1 MRWRSIA
8 IVSLGVNLL
17 LGAVWLIAVRGAL
30 PARAPYLATSALAAT
45 NQAKTNIVVRR
56 QLFSWQEIESAD
68 YAAYVANLRLIGCP
82 EQTIRDIIIADVNG
96 LFARKRAIEVVSPEQ
111 QWWRTSP
118 DTNVVQA
125 AAQKA
130 RELEDDRRALLTK
143 LLGPNWEAGD
153 IVSLP
158 RPSRPGIVLDGPQL
172 GELPAESKQ
181 AIQQINERSQE
192 RLQAYLE
199 AQKTK
204 GEEPDPLELAKLRQ
218 QTRAEL
224 QKILSSGQLEEFLL
238 RYSQNANNLRADF
251 GQLRY
256 FNPTPDEF
264 RAAFR
269 ATDTLDQQ
277 LQLLGP
283 GDDPN
288 TVSQRKA
295 LEAQRENALKLALG
309 AKRYEEYRNL
319 QDPLYRDAVA
329 TAQAAGTP
337 EAARDIYAINL
348 AAASEQ
354 DRIRADTNL
363 TKEQKD
369 IKLKE
374 LDLDQTK
381 ANAVAAGQELPPE
394 PPTPAPPPRKRTHV
408 ILPGDS
414 VAVVALMYGVPVSA
428 IQAANPKVNLR
439 RLKPGDSIF
448 IPASPPTPLSVP

>member
-1 MRWRSIA
+1 M
-8 IVSLGVNLL
+8 
-17 LGAVWLIAVRGAL
+17 
-30 PARAPYLATSALAAT
+30 
-45 NQAKTNIVVRR
+45 
-56 QLFSWQEIESAD
+56 
-68 YAAYVANLRLIGCP
+68 
-82 EQTIRDIIIADVNG
+82 
-96 LFARKRAIEVVSPEQ
+96 
-111 QWWRTSP
+111 
-118 DTNVVQA
+118 
-125 AAQKA
+125 
-130 RELEDDRRALLTK
+130 
-143 LLGPNWEAGD
+143 
-153 IVSLP
+153 
-158 RPSRPGIVLDGPQL
+158 
-172 GELPAESKQ
+172 
-181 AIQQINERSQE
+181 
-192 RLQAYLE
+192 
-199 AQKTK
+199 
-204 GEEPDPLELAKLRQ
+204 
-218 QTRAEL
+218 
-224 QKILSSGQLEEFLL
+224 
-238 RYSQNANNLRADF
+238 
-251 GQLRY
+251 
-256 FNPTPDEF
+256 
-264 RAAFR
+264 
-269 ATDTLDQQ
+269 
-277 LQLLGP
+277 LGP

-439 RLKPGDSIF
+439 RLKPGDCIF